1 MINKL
6 NSIHKNIK
14 EKGHKSKIIMNT
26 ARSDFDD
33 KHTVLKKFRKHGIDV
48 DNTHI
53 HRAGNVPGN
62 QPPAEKKNVV
72 LRKHLNSGDYHH
84 VHMYDDSK
92 TNLNH
97 FLKLQKEYPHIK
109 FHAHHVTHEG
119 KTKKHINEAAY
130 AGNIGAMEMFKFFE
144 KATAQQKDKL
154 KELIRKKENKAAW
167 QLVQDVTG
175 VKLHKSV
182 HEEHGAGEWGTDK
195 LRKKYQ
201 EDTPGQ
207 KIKSFTDYVKTK

>member
-1 MINKL
+1 VL
-6 NSIHKNIK
+6 F
-14 EKGHKSKIIMNT
+14 
-26 ARSDFDD
+26 RS
-33 KHTVLKKFRKHGIDV
+33 
-48 DNTHI
+48 
-53 HRAGNVPGN
+53 
-62 QPPAEKKNVV
+62 
-72 LRKHLNSGDYHH
+72 
-84 VHMYDDSK
+84 
-92 TNLNH
+92 
-97 FLKLQKEYPHIK
+97 PHIK